1 MKILIIRFSSIGDI
15 VLTTPV
21 IRCLKQQRPDAQLHY
36 LTKGAYRPIIECNPY
51 ISKCHYLDE
60 NLEEIIA
67 KLKEEHFDCVIDLHK
82 NIRTLKVK
90 RALNVQHYS
99 FEKLN
104 LQKWLLVNLKWNLM
118 PKESIVARYLA
129 TVAPLGVKDDGK
141 GLDYFMPEQSK
152 LGNSDVPMSHWAG
165 YAGFVIG
172 GSYQTK
178 KLPVTQWARLAEMIP
193 YPIMLL
199 GGPEDRPEGNEIAL
213 QDNIK
218 IYNACGKFDLNE
230 SARLVE
236 KAKVIVTNDTGLMHI
251 AAAFQK
257 PVISLW
263 GNTSPELGMFPY
275 YGRNTLG
282 DNAGANVVFAE
293 VKSLSCH
300 PCSKLGYAKCP
311 KGHFKCMNN
320 LNLEE
325 IADAVKKFW
334 K

>member
-21 IRCLKQQRPDAQLHY
+21 IRCVKQQRPDIELHY
-36 LTKGAYRPIIECNPY
+36 LTKASYQQIIECNPY
-51 ISKCHYLDE
+51 IDKCHFLNE
-60 NLEEIIA
+60 NLEEVIEQ
-67 KLKEEHFDCVIDLHK
+67 LKAEHFDCIIDLHK

-90 RALNVQHYS
+90 RALNIQSYS
-99 FEKLN
+99 FDKLN
-104 LQKWLLVNLKWNLM
+104 LQKWLLVNLKLNLM
-118 PKESIVARYLA
+118 PKESIVSRYME
-129 TVAPLGVKDDGK
+129 TVSPLGVKDDGK

-165 YAGFVIG
+165 YVGFVIG

-178 KLPVTQWARLAEMIP
+178 KMPVAEWAKLATLVP

-199 GGPEDRPEGNEIAL
+199 GGPEDRREGDEIAT
-213 QDNIK
+213 QDSIK

-236 KAKVIVTNDTGLMHI
+236 KSKVIVTNDTGLMHI
-251 AAAFQK
+251 ATAFQK

-263 GNTSPELGMFPY
+263 GNTSPALGMFPY
-275 YGRNTLG
+275 YGGNTT
-282 DNAGANVVFAE
+282 DNHKENQVFFAE
-293 VKSLSCH
+293 VSGLNCH

-311 KGHFKCMNN
+311 KGHFKCMKQQ
-320 LNLEE
+320 NLEE
-325 IADAVKKFW
+325 IALLVKKFW
-334 K
+334 N